1 MLEECG
7 VTLEQAAKALTDAM
21 KLLPPLPPPGDA
33 EIMMIKN
40 NPSLNFFQKRR
51 LSRLIKKGGR
61 HEQK

>member
-1 MLEECG
+1 MLDGCG

-21 KLLPPLPPPGDA
+21 KLLPPLGDA

-51 LSRLIKKGGR
+51 LIRLIKKGGR